1 MWQNYEWD
9 NKVPMTY
16 RYDMNNSKYAP
27 VDTFPSVITMRQAP
41 SLLSPSTGF
50 SVLPPPRGLPTATY
64 GDDKKPGYQMS
75 LYRTNYAGYPFW
87 MPPDAYGSD
96 APDRPNL
103 LPRTS
108 WIPYPLDVIPPNE
121 VLLAQT
127 EEKKKTTTTE
137 QKSDGKKS
145 MNTKKIMMI
154 VFIILVALLLIA
166 VIYKG

>member
-16 RYDMNNSKYAP
+16 RYDMNNCKYAP

-50 SVLPPPRGLPTATY
+50 SVLPPPRGLPNVKY
-64 GDDKKPGYQMS
+64 YPGKKQGFDMPEYV
-75 LYRTNYAGYPFW
+75 TNIFGGAFW
-87 MPPDAYGSD
+87 MPPQAYGSD

-103 LPRTS
+103 IPRTS
-108 WIPYPLDVIPPNE
+108 WIPPPLDVIPPE
-121 VLLAQT
+121 DMILAQT
-127 EEKKKTTTTE
+127 EEKKKTTTAE
-137 QKSDGKKS
+137 QTGSSQKS

-154 VFIILVALLLIA
+154 VFIVLIALLLIA